1 MKNAHTKKVSQSVF
15 FLLPDPA
22 RPPIFLRY
30 LRRVHRLH
38 LPPAGLLVRGL
49 VRPGPAE
56 GGGRQGRP
64 LSLLRPEEEE
74 LGEGEGEEEGGPG
87 EEGDGWVGK
96 GAQAEGHAGGFG

>member
-1 MKNAHTKKVSQSVF
+1 MHTKKVSQSVF
-15 FLLPDPA
+15 FLFPVPA

-30 LRRVHRLH
+30 LRRVHRFH

-64 LSLLRPEEEE
+64 LSLLRQEEE
-74 LGEGEGEEEGGPG
+74 LGDGEGEEEGGHG
-87 EEGDGWVGK
+87 EEGDDGAGK
-96 GAQAEGHAGGFG
+96 GAQTEGHAGGFS